1 MTSYMTMGT
10 TRQPFAPLNGSRLQ
24 NLTSLK
30 NCQNALSSNTT
41 SPLKRKATTF
51 ESDDDSEN
59 IDPLFFGSPKRSKA
73 GATDIF
79 SKPTNYFLTKAPP
92 SPTDASLS
100 SLKPT
105 KSITQRKILQP
116 RSRTPKLT
124 TTLPKSTPLT
134 APAGRSPTRKR
145 VGILNNRRRTSTPI
159 TRVDPPKFS
168 TIKPSGLS
176 FSIDA
181 ALSGTI
187 PSYGARQLQRQPLS
201 SKPLSTPSS
210 KPKVSHNKIPASL
223 HVLENKSSWFFEIHE
238 DTEEELATNLMEHST
253 CTLDISSDEE
263 SLSRMRDDR
272 GKENVPPLDDISQT
286 RTSLTAFASS
296 SNSASVSMSNR
307 DEMKIREMKM
317 RIKMQQRKR
326 REMEDGVIDVD
337 RSPLGEMK
345 KEDFYAEGCDEK
357 SVFVILPDPEPEY
370 EAEPLAEVEADPSE
384 LEQEEEQ
391 TSEPQISLP
400 LPEPEPV
407 SMASTPGKG
416 KGKEIDIGLL
426 MQKEDIELIEKPE
439 ADFVVW
445 ESGSAKDENEWV
457 E

>member
-1 MTSYMTMGT
+1 MTSHMPMGT
-10 TRQPFAPLNGSRLQ
+10 ARQPFAPLNGSRLQ

-30 NCQNALSSNTT
+30 NRQNALSSNTT
-41 SPLKRKATTF
+41 SPSKRKATAF

-59 IDPLFFGSPKRSKA
+59 IDPLSFGSPKRSKA
-73 GATDIF
+73 IDGAKDAF

-92 SPTDASLS
+92 SPTDAALS
-100 SLKPT
+100 SPLKPT
-105 KSITQRKILQP
+105 KFVTQRKILQP
-116 RSRTPKLT
+116 HSHSQTPKLT
-124 TTLPKSTPLT
+124 TPLPNSTPLT

-168 TIKPSGLS
+168 TPKPSGLS

-187 PSYGARQLQRQPLS
+187 PSYGARQRQRQALS
-201 SKPLSTPSS
+201 SKPITAPS
-210 KPKVSHNKIPASL
+210 KPQVSRKEIPASL
-223 HVLENKSSWFFEIHE
+223 HASENKMSWFFEIHE

-263 SLSRMRDDR
+263 SLSRMRDER

-296 SNSASVSMSNR
+296 SSASTSVSRR
-307 DEMKIREMKM
+307 DDMEIREMKM
-317 RIKMQQRKR
+317 RVKMQQRKR
-326 REMEDGVIDVD
+326 REMEEGAIDVD

-357 SVFVILPDPEPEY
+357 SVFIILPDPEPEY
-370 EAEPLAEVEADPSE
+370 EAETLAEGEADLS
-384 LEQEEEQ
+384 EQEAQ
-391 TSEPQISLP
+391 TSGPRISLSP
-400 LPEPEPV
+400 LEPV
-407 SMASTPGKG
+407 SMAYTPGKG
-416 KGKEIDIGLL
+416 KGKEIDIDFL
-426 MQKEDIELIEKPE
+426 MEKRVVEPIEKPE

-445 ESGSAKDENEWV
+445 ESGSVKDEDE
-457 E
+457 